1 VRGSSGRGR
10 VCEGVKGRS
19 GFTGNQ
25 FRRDRMGE
33 RVNLRRVEDQN
44 FGRWE
49 DVVFIL
55 SETELSL

>member
-1 VRGSSGRGR
+1 
-10 VCEGVKGRS
+10 
-19 GFTGNQ
+19 
-25 FRRDRMGE
+25 MGE